1 MEVKEIYYLTYSEI
15 EDVLKNLEKTKV
27 IEDIDKYVKE
37 FKKLNL
43 EEERELREK
52 LKSLN
57 ISKLKLTEELIIQI
71 INILPKNKEELR
83 AVLKFSRLP
92 FNEEE
97 IEKIM
102 EILKEYTG

>member
-15 EDVLKNLEKTKV
+15 EDVLKNFEKTKV
-27 IEDIDKYVKE
+27 IEEIDKYVKE